1 MVQLNKQALDGNVET
16 FILSILD
23 EGPSYGYAIVQ
34 DLKARSEG
42 LLELG
47 EGTVYPVLYR
57 MEKKGLLTATS
68 RKAENGRMRKYYRV
82 SPKGRAALKSN
93 LAQWEYLVEVMSK
106 MKGSNSGNIV
116 AEGGAL

>member
-1 MVQLNKQALDGNVET
+1 MDGNVET

-34 DLKARSEG
+34 DLKTRSEG

-57 MEKKGLLTATS
+57 MEKKELITAFWLE
-68 RKAENGRMRKYYRV
+68 AENTRRRKYYRI
-82 SPKGRAALKSN
+82 SPKGRAALESN
-93 LAQWEYLVEVMSK
+93 LIQWQQLVAIMNKLRQKSS
-106 MKGSNSGNIV
+106 GSIIT
-116 AEGGAL
+116 EGGAI